1 MNDRFCVHL
10 DVIPL
15 LIEMILF
22 KSEIA
27 AAIASSPITKYSNE
41 NKQKKTFQ
49 LTIIIMIMIGL
60 SLEYIL
66 GAKLSGIWEKEEK
79 TQRP

>member
-10 DVIPL
+10 DIIPVS
-15 LIEMILF
+15 IEMILF

-41 NKQKKTFQ
+41 NKQKNFPTDNHHHDHD
-49 LTIIIMIMIGL
+49 
-60 SLEYIL
+60 
-66 GAKLSGIWEKEEK
+66 
-79 TQRP
+79 